1 MIDMA
6 IRRKMCIIYISLLV
20 MEKGFEGFIFFLLK
34 ISLCCLKCVYN
45 VGHGGRQVC

>member
-6 IRRKMCIIYISLLV
+6 IKRKMCIIYIYISLLV

-34 ISLCCLKCVYN
+34 ISLLFEMCL
-45 VGHGGRQVC
+45 